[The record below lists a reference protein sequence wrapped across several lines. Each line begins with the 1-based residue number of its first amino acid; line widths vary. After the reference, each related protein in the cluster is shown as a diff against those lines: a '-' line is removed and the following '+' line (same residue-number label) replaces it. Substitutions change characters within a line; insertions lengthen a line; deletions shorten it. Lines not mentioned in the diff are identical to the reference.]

1 VPFYVSNDDYQGFQ
15 ADQWAQSAHG
25 RVADQWATQAQA
37 NAPDLAA
44 QAEQAAAQQAQARQQ
59 ALDASQQQAQQ
70 YAQQQAADA
79 QRQAAQQAAEQ
90 QAQQAA
96 ANTQAANQWSS
107 QAYNNAATAATGIA
121 PAPTPPPT
129 PASQPQPQV
138 NVNAA
143 SQTTAAPTPAPA
155 PADQTAAAVTPS
167 SPLPSVSSGNY
178 VAYAW
183 QAAQK
188 AGIDP
193 NIFTRQIQQE
203 SGFQPFNADGSPKTS
218 PAGAVG
224 IAQIVP
230 KYHPG
235 VDATNPLASLDYAA
249 QYMAGLV
256 KQNGGDYGKALAAYN
271 AGQGA
276 VDRFGGVP
284 PFAETQTYVKNIL
297 GDVGGMGAQLAQQA
311 QQGLGALGQ
320 TAANT
325 GAAALRLVGG
335 AVNNV
340 VENLR
345 PSQFGV
351 GLDDATAYAAC
362 GPVAAIAFARAMGRN
377 PTAQEA
383 VALAKQVG
391 WSPGQGMAGPGSE
404 MQLLTSMGVPAHM
417 EQGADPTKIAA
428 DVQNGNPVII
438 STPGHYFVADGYDPQ
453 SGAFHVGSSG
463 TDLKRGSEWM
473 TLGQMQQVMGSAQAT
488 LYLDRKPGDGPSV
501 AAAVRGGQTYM
512 SAMQPAGQPSQPQ
525 PRSVMGFINQ
535 TQSAQGRMPT
545 DEELGNFVLSQPPQQ
560 PAALAPAQPQPTSPF
575 DVVGQTMAGLGGG
588 IQNVLGGVTSGLQ
601 SLLGGGGG
609 PVGQP
614 PQGPAE
620 TAPAQPA
627 GPFAGLP
634 QLPTGVVPEGGGYGA
649 GGPLQLGEAG
659 QALAP
664 IGTAVTNLAQS
675 PYLPTT
681 LQTSALQAIG
691 QSEPVQK
698 ALAWKA
704 QYFPSVLDPGHPV
717 NVAVDLENKYGTWL
731 PDDKMTP
738 EDRSRADSLMFAF
751 GGMEMP
757 SMPEGMA
764 AGRAAGEAGGT
775 AAERAAA
782 EAAPG
787 GVGPLER
794 FGLTDRPAE
803 GQAPLADEDLL
814 SHFNGLQQRYEA
826 NDVQIARLEDQLHEA
841 RNPGVAPIRP
851 QWAVGLPNET
861 VVKIANDHGVS
872 PYQEDWWEEAGLSKG
887 SQEVSRLLSEGGY
900 RGVGTARLGGSQ
912 LARAQ
917 TELDRL
923 KSENASIMDHVD
935 QLTSADPGTLYR
947 APAAPAELPFAPPA
961 NVVEPAAR
969 EPVTPTVPTPI
980 SPPAV
985 VAAGERVAPAT
996 PESVAAGISPP
1007 SPVTEPPAAATVG
1020 GAGGLP
1026 PIEPPTAVGPP
1037 PPPPEPEPGLLN
1049 RLTQGQPE
1057 QAGNITLSKYPEDV
1071 RQVITDAANFLPDQ
1085 MKAATRGVLPDQA
1098 VRDLS
1103 QQTGIDVGQIVRN
1116 WNPGQAQNAET
1127 LLALRD
1133 ALTAQARKVIDAQQ
1147 ALRANPDDVAAQGQL
1162 LQELTQHAAIQEVVS
1177 GTTAEAGRA
1186 LRQFRQGAPG
1196 SDFAANQ
1203 INQMAARSGMTPVE
1217 MAQAL
1222 GRVDLSDPAAVSQ
1235 LARSLPQGPPTLAE
1249 IFKTYH
1255 TNNVISGLPTLTH
1268 VAVNSILAP
1277 AWSFTTR
1284 SLADIAGLNFDR
1296 VQGGGIGLGAGLA
1309 HAADDFLAGFSNV
1322 WNNPASVANRLG
1334 GVGGAAL
1341 RAQGVFGALHGAFQ
1355 NVAQGIIE
1363 RTEVG
1368 RLAGE
1373 AASDQGLKGVDWTK
1387 FVADALDNPSADMLQ
1402 QARGVAERAALRGDL
1417 GTLGTKMQQI
1427 ASVPFIGNTL
1437 FPVVKIST
1445 NALTQG
1451 IERSPLGLLG
1461 TAFDVAR
1468 AARGAGPY
1476 ARGFEPFTGAV
1487 TPLSERLTNNLAGTA
1502 VTALLVNKA
1511 LDGTITGDGPSD
1523 PKERA
1528 ALTSQGWQSNS
1539 IWIPGRGYV
1548 DYRVLGPI
1556 AQDFA
1561 LAGNYADAVHEAQK
1575 HPGDPTLGQNPLD
1588 IAGNLAQRQASYM
1601 SDATGLR
1608 TLGQMYEVLH
1618 GGANAANV
1626 AAQFG
1631 GQLAGGFVPE
1641 SALVRGLVS
1650 AADPYARQPQR
1661 GDIGEVIA
1669 QGLPGGTPITGGRTD
1684 LPVRLNEMGQPEVN
1698 PQAGL
1703 GVFVPRTGT
1712 GQVSPVMT
1720 LLGSVG
1726 LSPPSAP
1733 KSVRVGAQDITLSTD
1748 EQRQYQQLRGAL
1760 LEQMMTPLTQNEQF
1774 AQAPGPARKQVLQRL
1789 VSQADQVAQRQLIG
1803 TIAQTGD
1810 LASRLG
1816 PGVRQ
1821 QEPTP
1826 FRPPMPLTEMAPLTS
1841 ASQTPARTAPP
1852 LTSDLATL
1860 SPMQQEQLREQMV
1873 GTP

>member
-1 VPFYVSNDDYQGFQ
+1 VPFYVDSSDWQAYSGDAWAQQANGKL
-15 ADQWAQSAHG
+15 ADQW
-25 RVADQWATQAQA
+25 QAQALA

-44 QAEQAAAQQAQARQQ
+44 QAEQQAAQQAQAQQQ
-59 ALDASQQQAQQ
+59 ALEASQQQAQQ
-70 YAQQQAADA
+70 YAQQQAAEA
-79 QRQAAQQAAEQ
+79 QRQAAQQAADQ
-90 QAQQAA
+90 QAQQAQ
-96 ANTQAANQWSS
+96 ANTWAANQWAAKSYD
-107 QAYNNAATAATGIA
+107 QAATSATGVA
-121 PAPTPPPT
+121 PAPTSLSA
-129 PASQPQPQV
+129 PAPQPQSQV
-138 NVNAA
+138 NVNG
-143 SQTTAAPTPAPA
+143 AP
-155 PADQTAAAVTPS
+155 QTAAAAAAPS
-167 SPLPSVSSGNY
+167 SPLPSANSGNY
-178 VAYAW
+178 VAYAY

-188 AGIDP
+188 VGFDP
-193 NIFTRQIQQE
+193 NVFVRQINQE
-203 SGFQPFNADGSPKTS
+203 SNFQPFNADGSPKTS
-218 PAGAVG
+218 PAGAIG

-235 VDATNPLASLDYAA
+235 VDPTNPLASLDYAA
-249 QYMAGLV
+249 NLMAGLL
-256 KQNGGDYGKALAAYN
+256 KQNGGDMGKALAAYN

-297 GDVGGMGAQLAQQA
+297 GDVGGVGAQLVQQA
-311 QQGLGALGQ
+311 QQGLGVVGQ
-320 TAANT
+320 AAANT

-340 VENLR
+340 IENLR

-362 GPVAAIAFARAMGRN
+362 GPVAAMAFARAMGRN

-453 SGAFHVGSSG
+453 SGAFHVGTSG
-463 TDLKRGSEWM
+463 TDLRAGSEWM
-473 TLGQMQQVMGSAQAT
+473 TLGQMQGVMGNAQAT

-501 AAAVRGGQTYM
+501 AAAMRGSLTMGTMRPGGQL
-512 SAMQPAGQPSQPQ
+512 AQPQ
-525 PRSVMGFINQ
+525 PQSVMDFINQ

-545 DEELGNFVLSQPPQQ
+545 DEELGNFVLSQPPA
-560 PAALAPAQPQPTSPF
+560 PVAAVPPAQVQPTSPF
-575 DVVGQTMAGLGGG
+575 DVVGQTLAGLGGG
-588 IQNVLGGVTSGLQ
+588 IQNVLGGVTGSLQ
-601 SLLGGGGG
+601 GIFGGGGG
-609 PVGQP
+609 PGGQP
-614 PQGPAE
+614 PQGPTQ
-620 TAPAQPA
+620 TAPGATGAGLAPLPMLPEA
-627 GPFAGLP
+627 GPPTTEFPGVGTLAG
-634 QLPTGVVPEGGGYGA
+634 GVQVPGVGTYGA
-649 GGPLQLGEAG
+649 PSGATLG
-659 QALAP
+659 QALEPVGQALT
-664 IGTAVTNLAQS
+664 GLATS

-681 LQTSALQAIG
+681 LTNTGLQALG
-691 QSEPVQK
+691 QNVVAPSLE
-698 ALAWKA
+698 ALAQPGGVLVGPRTAAA
-704 QYFPSVLDPGHPV
+704 QALEGLAAGVPANVPV
-717 NVAVDLENKYGTWL
+717 VAGLLQGAAGVVGGPTIVDAAQTASQIEQKYGGGLHTT
-731 PDDKMTP
+731 PDGRVAWRPPDYSGITP
-738 EDRSRADSLMFAF
+738 EDQTALSNAMLAV
-751 GGMEMP
+751 GGAVLPP
-757 SMPEGMA
+757 S
-764 AGRAAGEAGGT
+764 AGEGGGA

-787 GVGPLER
+787 G
-794 FGLTDRPAE
+794 
-803 GQAPLADEDLL
+803 
-814 SHFNGLQQRYEA
+814 
-826 NDVQIARLEDQLHEA
+826 I
-841 RNPGVAPIRP
+841 
-851 QWAVGLPNET
+851 
-861 VVKIANDHGVS
+861 
-872 PYQEDWWEEAGLSKG
+872 
-887 SQEVSRLLSEGGY
+887 GG
-900 RGVGTARLGGSQ
+900 R
-912 LARAQ
+912 
-917 TELDRL
+917 
-923 KSENASIMDHVD
+923 
-935 QLTSADPGTLYR
+935 
-947 APAAPAELPFAPPA
+947 
-961 NVVEPAAR
+961 
-969 EPVTPTVPTPI
+969 
-980 SPPAV
+980 
-985 VAAGERVAPAT
+985 
-996 PESVAAGISPP
+996 
-1007 SPVTEPPAAATVG
+1007 
-1020 GAGGLP
+1020 P

-1057 QAGNITLSKYPEDV
+1057 QAGNISLNKYPEDV
-1071 RQVITDAANFLPDQ
+1071 RQVITDAANSLPDQ

-1103 QQTGIDVGQIVRN
+1103 QQTGIDVDQIVRN

-1147 ALRANPDDVAAQGQL
+1147 ALRANPDDVAAQGNL

-1203 INQMAARSGMTPVE
+1203 INQMAARSGMTPAE
-1217 MAQAL
+1217 LAQAL
-1222 GRVDLSDPAAVSQ
+1222 GRVDLSDPVAVSQ

-1284 SLADIAGLNFDR
+1284 SLADLAGLNFDR

-1309 HAADDFLAGFSNV
+1309 HAGDDFLAGFSSV

-1341 RAQGVFGALHGAFQ
+1341 RAQGAFGALHGAFQ
-1355 NVAQGIIE
+1355 NAAQGIIE
-1363 RTEVG
+1363 RTEIG

-1373 AASDQGLKGVDWTK
+1373 AASDQGLRGAEWTK
-1387 FVADALDNPSADMLQ
+1387 FVADALDNPSPAMLQ
-1402 QARGVAERAALRGDL
+1402 QARGVAERAALRGEL

-1427 ASVPFIGNTL
+1427 ANVPFIGNTL

-1461 TAFDVAR
+1461 TGFDVAR

-1476 ARGFEPFTGAV
+1476 AKGFEPLGGAV

-1528 ALTSQGWQSNS
+1528 SLLSQGWQPNS
-1539 IWIPGRGYV
+1539 IYIPGRGYV
-1548 DYRVLGPI
+1548 DYRVLGPV

-1601 SDATGLR
+1601 GDATGLR

-1631 GQLAGGFVPE
+1631 GQLVGGFVPE

-1661 GDIGEVIA
+1661 GDISEVIA

-1684 LPVRLNEMGQPEVN
+1684 LPVRLNELGQPEAN

-1726 LSPPSAP
+1726 LSPPIAP
-1733 KSVRVGAQDITLSTD
+1733 KTVRVGAQEISLNPD

-1760 LEQMMTPLTQNEQF
+1760 LEQMLTPLTDNQQF
-1774 AQAPGPARKQVLQRL
+1774 AQAPGSARKQMLQRL

-1803 TIAQTGD
+1803 TIAQSGD
-1810 LASRLG
+1810 FASRLG
-1816 PGVRQ
+1816 PGARQ
-1821 QEPTP
+1821 QEPVP
-1826 FRPPMPLTEMAPLTS
+1826 FRPPVPLTELAPLTTT
-1841 ASQTPARTAPP
+1841 AQTPPRQALP

-1860 SPMQQEQLREQMV
+1860 SPMQQEQLRERQMA